1 MKFFN
6 ILTAAGVAALCAS
19 GCASFSYT
27 GETVDDDGDGR
38 VIVFSATQAPSESM
52 WRKIGSATLE
62 RNARVAPEEILIN
75 QMREKA
81 AEAGADAIHITE
93 CSVLGRDDGR
103 EGWLD
108 TRRLC
113 ADFFVH
119 IPIQDLPA
127 EDGDPAEAAEK

>member
-1 MKFFN
+1 MKRFAF
-6 ILTAAGVAALCAS
+6 LSAAGAAVLCAS

-27 GETVDDDGDGR
+27 GENVGGDGDGR

-81 AEAGADAIHITE
+81 AGVGADAIHITE
-93 CSVLGRDDGR
+93 CSVIGREDGS

-127 EDGDPAEAAEK
+127 GDGDSAEAAEQ